1 MMSDRVMFAWTRTA
15 AMFVALSVAFPAV
28 AQTTL
33 IEGPTPQPVITITSS
48 ASDEVANDRMTA
60 VLRAEADGADATQ
73 AASVVNRRM
82 AQALSR
88 AKAVSGV
95 DARTAG
101 YSSYQISEPNR
112 PILWR
117 VSQSLT
123 LESSDFVALSALIS
137 KLQGSDGLLLSG
149 LGFAVSPAKR
159 HAAEDA
165 LTAQAIRTWQQRA
178 QAATH
183 AFGASAFRTGRVT
196 VQTNDV
202 GRPQPMLK
210 AGGVAAAAAP
220 APVNVEG
227 GTSEVMVTVSG
238 EAILDT
244 PRAPR

>member
-101 YSSYQISEPNR
+101 YSS
-112 PILWR
+112 
-117 VSQSLT
+117 
-123 LESSDFVALSALIS
+123 D
-137 KLQGSDGLLLSG
+137 
-149 LGFAVSPAKR
+149 
-159 HAAEDA
+159 
-165 LTAQAIRTWQQRA
+165 
-178 QAATH
+178 
-183 AFGASAFRTGRVT
+183 
-196 VQTNDV
+196 
-202 GRPQPMLK
+202 
-210 AGGVAAAAAP
+210 
-220 APVNVEG
+220 
-227 GTSEVMVTVSG
+227 
-238 EAILDT
+238 
-244 PRAPR
+244 